1 MRKYGQIRRHN
12 KIRTNYHDEDDN
24 DTNLKS
30 PTRVKHTNE
39 QPETETLTAD
49 VPQSANTK
57 INGTVGRGRLDS
69 MENGNTMTIY
79 LNLHALKPAGH
90 PG

>member
-1 MRKYGQIRRHN
+1 MRKYGQIRRHT

-24 DTNLKS
+24 DTNLKP

-39 QPETETLTAD
+39 QRDTETLTAD
-49 VPQSANTK
+49 VLQSANTK
-57 INGTVGRGRLDS
+57 INRTVGGGRLDR

-79 LNLHALKPAGH
+79 LNLYALKRAGH